1 MPPRRSGK
9 VRKRPNAEAS
19 RSPSPSR
26 PAKQPKLSASAS
38 PPPSPD
44 EKEKKARKSDEPDE
58 GCPGWWPP
66 EFAPAGKPLP
76 ANKAGMRKVI
86 KAFQDANRDPAE
98 LWSEGG
104 LMVQLVRQDP
114 VGRIHQRIFNKIDFE
129 NLVPKTPSQTQ
140 RDELTSSQDE
150 HAPFDRE
157 STEPTTEPLAESVTI
172 AETSVLEA
180 SESPC
185 RQPQSTNIEKPM
197 SATIDALRNGIGLDS
212 QDMARCAN
220 LFPRP
225 SYWYIFPPGSSFTG
239 ADEIHAQHPAL
250 KAQHIAFFVYNK
262 DKDQWGLC
270 HLDVGRATL
279 VHLLTNHFTN
289 IPAAELV
296 NWLRSQRKLSMKR
309 DDVRETSKL
318 DTKVS
323 VAYDTDSFQ
332 RGPIHLDSPS
342 GGICALVYLKW
353 LMGEERVPRHVDIA
367 SVRMEFIKMMVPAD
381 ADENIATQALT
392 STQNAGLGG
401 ETITAMIL
409 KDQAIPIDPKLQ
421 APSCNHFSAQPLNP
435 MEPFHSKQ
443 ELTMT
448 SPCPTPK
455 QSEQTVLISSSESSS
470 KPAPDEYEFGGPT
483 DDEAAKAQSAD
494 PAPTDN
500 ERTSVTSTPL
510 SNPDDPLTLA
520 QSLEVNFT
528 AFLNQRR
535 KLEACV
541 KAEKTSAEKTSA
553 EKNDE
558 TIAELKQARQELM
571 KKHSSSIYELRC
583 KVSKLEIQLE
593 AAKGALETA
602 ERAEQESGARLAEL
616 GDKIRGEERSKAG
629 AAERIKQWEATL
641 AKTAFQSM

>member
-9 VRKRPNAEAS
+9 VRKRPHAEAS

-38 PPPSPD
+38 PPPSP
-44 EKEKKARKSDEPDE
+44 EEKKTRKSDRPDE

-86 KAFQDANRDPAE
+86 KAFRDANRDPAE

-104 LMVQLVRQDP
+104 LMAQLVRQDP
-114 VGRIHQRIFNKIDFE
+114 LGRIHQRIFNKIDFE

-140 RDELTSSQDE
+140 KDEVASSQDE
-150 HAPFDRE
+150 QAPFGRE
-157 STEPTTEPLAESVTI
+157 STEPTTEALTDSVTI

-180 SESPC
+180 TESTSS
-185 RQPQSTNIEKPM
+185 QLQSIDIAKPM
-197 SATIDALRNGIGLDS
+197 SATIDALRDGIGLDS

-225 SYWYIFPPGSSFTG
+225 SDWYIFPPGSSFTV

-296 NWLRSQRKLSMKR
+296 DWLRSQRKLSMKGMLF
-309 DDVRETSKL
+309 VK
-318 DTKVS
+318 
-323 VAYDTDSFQ
+323 Q

-353 LMGEERVPRHVDIA
+353 LMAEERVPRHVDIA
-367 SVRMEFIKMMVPAD
+367 TVRMEFIKMMGPAD

-401 ETITAMIL
+401 ETITARML

-421 APSCNHFSAQPLNP
+421 APSCNHFSAQPFNP
-435 MEPFHSKQ
+435 MEPIQSKQ
-443 ELTMT
+443 ELAMT

-455 QSEQTVLISSSESSS
+455 QSEQTVLISSSESSP
-470 KPAPDEYEFGGPT
+470 KPAPDEHEFGGPT

-500 ERTSVTSTPL
+500 ERTSETSTPL

-541 KAEKTSAEKTSA
+541 KAEKTSAEK
-553 EKNDE
+553 NDE
-558 TIAELKQARQELM
+558 TIAELKQARQKLM

-583 KVSKLEIQLE
+583 KVSELEIQLE
-593 AAKGALETA
+593 AANGALETA

-629 AAERIKQWEATL
+629 ATERIKQWEATL

>member
-9 VRKRPNAEAS
+9 VRKRPHAEAS
-19 RSPSPSR
+19 CSPSPSR
-26 PAKQPKLSASAS
+26 PAKQSKLSASASAS
-38 PPPSPD
+38 PPPSP
-44 EKEKKARKSDEPDE
+44 EEKKTRKSDKPDE

-114 VGRIHQRIFNKIDFE
+114 LGRIHQRIFNKIDFE
-129 NLVPKTPSQTQ
+129 NLVPKTPSQTL
-140 RDELTSSQDE
+140 RDEVASSQDE
-150 HAPFDRE
+150 QAPFDRE

-172 AETSVLEA
+172 AETSVLGA
-180 SESPC
+180 TESTSS
-185 RQPQSTNIEKPM
+185 QPQSTDIAKPM
-197 SATIDALRNGIGLDS
+197 SATIDALRDGIGLDS

-220 LFPRP
+220 LLPRP
-225 SYWYIFPPGSSFTG
+225 SDWYIFPPGSSFTG

-250 KAQHIAFFVYNK
+250 KARHMAFFVYNQSK
-262 DKDQWGLC
+262 GHWALY
-270 HLDVGRATL
+270 HLDLGKATL
-279 VHLLTNHFTN
+279 VHHLTNNFTKM
-289 IPAAELV
+289 PAAELLD
-296 NWLRSQRKLSMKR
+296 WLRSQGKLGMKEMMFLR
-309 DDVRETSKL
+309 
-318 DTKVS
+318 
-323 VAYDTDSFQ
+323 Q
-332 RGPIHLDSPS
+332 HGPIHTNSPS
-342 GGICALVYLKW
+342 GGICALVFLKC
-353 LMGEERVPRHVDIA
+353 LMAEERVPRYVDIA
-367 SVRMEFIKMMVPAD
+367 TAP
-381 ADENIATQALT
+381 LT
-392 STQNAGLGG
+392 STPNVDLSAV
-401 ETITAMIL
+401 TIATGIP

-421 APSCNHFSAQPLNP
+421 APSCNYFSAQPLNRT
-435 MEPFHSKQ
+435 EPIYSKQ
-443 ELTMT
+443 ELAMT

-455 QSEQTVLISSSESSS
+455 GSEQPVLISSPESSP
-470 KPAPDEYEFGGPT
+470 KPAPDEYEFGGTT
-483 DDEAAKAQSAD
+483 DYEAAKAQSAD
-494 PAPTDN
+494 PAPADDARAS
-500 ERTSVTSTPL
+500 ETSTPL

-541 KAEKTSAEKTSA
+541 KAEKTSAEK
-553 EKNDE
+553 NDK
-558 TIAELKQARQELM
+558 TIAELKQTRQELM

-583 KVSKLEIQLE
+583 KVSELEIQLE

-602 ERAEQESGARLAEL
+602 ERAEQESSARLTEL
-616 GDKIRGEERSKAG
+616 GDKIRGEERSKAE